1 MTETEARA
9 IAAPD
14 SWPWPM
20 SREAAEWVK
29 SVADSQKPPP
39 SPGEWDSSWRCEK
52 CESREPHVHE
62 ERGADGIW
70 RWRDYGY
77 FEFNRAEHERFMRGL
92 R

>member
-20 SREAAEWVK
+20 SREAQQWVAT
-29 SVADSQKPPP
+29 V
-39 SPGEWDSSWRCEK
+39 EK
-52 CESREPHVHE
+52 FEQRRQDAMREQ
-62 ERGADGIW
+62 
-70 RWRDYGY
+70 
-77 FEFNRAEHERFMRGL
+77 FNRAEHERFMRGL